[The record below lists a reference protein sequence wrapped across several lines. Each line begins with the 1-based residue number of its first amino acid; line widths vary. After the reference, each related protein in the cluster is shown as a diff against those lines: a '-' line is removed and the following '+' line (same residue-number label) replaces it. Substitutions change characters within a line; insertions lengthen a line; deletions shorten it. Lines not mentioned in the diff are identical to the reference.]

1 MSPIGATPWRGY
13 SSKDVQELQEIVGVA
28 LFTFRAP
35 LMVKEWLHGVGS
47 NPLASSALQVQ
58 ALFPSFATMKRNYSA
73 FAEDIPPYS
82 GPKAA
87 RETYSD
93 LKQLSAIPGHIYTRP
108 ELQMPWLVP
117 MLELLPPT
125 SIGHLKEWGLSTV
138 FVLAKNYNKLVH
150 VWESV
155 TAMVELWHPQTN
167 SFIFP
172 EFEAT
177 ILLEELEI
185 MLGLPRYQRGGESAI
200 SYTVEQINSWS
211 ILAYITTKKNDLYS
225 MTSGMHVHLLPIA
238 QWITSQC
245 KRKTTNYTAIAKAVA
260 ICICGVILFPEAD
273 GAISF
278 GNLSIIDSISEGMKI
293 GQAVLG
299 FLYAG
304 LTSAALGGP
313 FYGSVVA
320 LELWMGMHI
329 QFRAAEDPK
338 MECKTMLNHPL
349 AYVGGRLHMSTR
361 AWCKTAQV
369 KGIQAWRKYLRSLTV
384 ADFDMRP
391 RFMHGRTIH
400 LSQRTGLTLRLL
412 GNGALASYTR
422 TAVTSNAVRLA
433 RWFHF
438 YRTSHLPKRGRGVMH
453 KTSVTCVAPSSTGR
467 DAR

>member
-1 MSPIGATPWRGY
+1 M
-13 SSKDVQELQEIVGVA
+13 
-28 LFTFRAP
+28 
-35 LMVKEWLHGVGS
+35 
-47 NPLASSALQVQ
+47 N
-58 ALFPSFATMKRNYSA
+58 RNYSA

-82 GPKAA
+82 DPKAA
-87 RETYSD
+87 RETHAD
-93 LKQLSAIPGHIYTRP
+93 LKQLSTIPGHIYTRP
-108 ELQMPWLVP
+108 ELQILPGQRRFSKMPWLVP
-117 MLELLPPT
+117 MLELFPPS

-155 TAMVELWHPQTN
+155 TAMAELWHPQTN
-167 SFIFP
+167 SFIFL

-185 MLGLPRYQRGGESAI
+185 MLGLPRYQRGEESTV

-238 QWITSQC
+238 QWLTSQC
-245 KRKTTNYTAIAKAVA
+245 KRKTTNYTAIAKAAA
-260 ICICGVILFPEAD
+260 ICICDVILFPESD
-273 GAISF
+273 GTISF

-304 LTSAALGGP
+304 LTSAALGSP
-313 FYGSVVA
+313 FYGSVIA

-329 QFRAAEDPK
+329 QFRAAEDLTT
-338 MECKTMLNHPL
+338 ECKTMLNHPL

-391 RFMHGRTIH
+391 RFMHGQIIH
-400 LSQRTGLTLRLL
+400 LPQHTGLALWLL
-412 GNGALASYTR
+412 GNGALVSNNPDCCHLQCGAAR
-422 TAVTSNAVRLA
+422 TVVPLLL
-433 RWFHF
+433 HF
-438 YRTSHLPKRGRGVMH
+438 PPIQERKRGDAQDECDMR
-453 KTSVTCVAPSSTGR
+453 STVVYWEGCAMSAIQAEVEEDD
-467 DAR
+467 DATKEYVEALKKLRPVGGNI

>member
-1 MSPIGATPWRGY
+1 
-13 SSKDVQELQEIVGVA
+13 
-28 LFTFRAP
+28 
-35 LMVKEWLHGVGS
+35 
-47 NPLASSALQVQ
+47 
-58 ALFPSFATMKRNYSA
+58 MKRNYSA
-73 FAEDIPPYS
+73 FAEDIPAYS
-82 GPKAA
+82 VPKDA
-87 RETYSD
+87 RETYAD

-108 ELQMPWLVP
+108 ELQILPGQRRFSKMPWLVP

-125 SIGHLKEWGLSTV
+125 CIGHLKEWGLSTV
-138 FVLAKNYNKLVH
+138 FILAKNYNKLVH

-185 MLGLPRYQRGGESAI
+185 MLGLPRYQRGEEFAI

-211 ILAYITTKKNDLYS
+211 ILENITTKKNDLYS

-245 KRKTTNYTAIAKAVA
+245 KRKTTNYTAIAKAAA

-278 GNLSIIDSISEGMKI
+278 GNLSIIDSISKGMKI
-293 GQAVLG
+293 GQAALG

-313 FYGSVVA
+313 FCGSVVA

-329 QFRAAEDPK
+329 QFRTVEDLTT
-338 MECKTMLNHPL
+338 ECKTMRNHPL
-349 AYVGGRLHMSTR
+349 AYVGG
-361 AWCKTAQV
+361 
-369 KGIQAWRKYLRSLTV
+369 
-384 ADFDMRP
+384 
-391 RFMHGRTIH
+391 
-400 LSQRTGLTLRLL
+400 
-412 GNGALASYTR
+412 
-422 TAVTSNAVRLA
+422 
-433 RWFHF
+433 
-438 YRTSHLPKRGRGVMH
+438 
-453 KTSVTCVAPSSTGR
+453 
-467 DAR
+467 

>member
-1 MSPIGATPWRGY
+1 
-13 SSKDVQELQEIVGVA
+13 
-28 LFTFRAP
+28 
-35 LMVKEWLHGVGS
+35 
-47 NPLASSALQVQ
+47 
-58 ALFPSFATMKRNYSA
+58 MKRSYSA
-73 FAEDIPPYS
+73 FAEDIPSYS
-82 GPKAA
+82 GPKVA
-87 RETYSD
+87 RDSYAD
-93 LKQLSAIPGHIYTRP
+93 LKQLSAILGHIYTHP
-108 ELQMPWLVP
+108 GLQILPGQRRFSKVPWLVP
-117 MLELLPPT
+117 MLELLPPS

-155 TAMVELWHPQTN
+155 TAMEELWHPQTN
-167 SFIFP
+167 SFVFP

-185 MLGLPRYQRGGESAI
+185 MLGLPRYQRGEEPTI

-245 KRKTTNYTAIAKAVA
+245 KWKTTNYTAIAKAAA
-260 ICICGVILFPEAD
+260 ICICGVILFPEFD

-313 FYGSVVA
+313 FYGSVIA

-329 QFRAAEDPK
+329 QFWAVEDLTT
-338 MECKTMLNHPL
+338 ECKTMLNHPL
-349 AYVGGRLHMSTR
+349 AYAGGRLHMSTR

-369 KGIQAWRKYLRSLTV
+369 KGIQAWRKI
-384 ADFDMRP
+384 F
-391 RFMHGRTIH
+391 
-400 LSQRTGLTLRLL
+400 
-412 GNGALASYTR
+412 
-422 TAVTSNAVRLA
+422 
-433 RWFHF
+433 
-438 YRTSHLPKRGRGVMH
+438 
-453 KTSVTCVAPSSTGR
+453 
-467 DAR
+467 

>member
-1 MSPIGATPWRGY
+1 MVAVDR
-13 SSKDVQELQEIVGVA
+13 GVA
-28 LFTFRAP
+28 TRTELGKTRKP
-35 LMVKEWLHGVGS
+35 NS
-47 NPLASSALQVQ
+47 
-58 ALFPSFATMKRNYSA
+58 FPSLATIKRNYST

-87 RETYSD
+87 RETHTD
-93 LKQLSAIPGHIYTRP
+93 LKQLSAIPGHIYMRP
-108 ELQMPWLVP
+108 ELQILPGQQRFSKVPWLVP

-177 ILLEELEI
+177 IILEELEI
-185 MLGLPRYQRGGESAI
+185 MLGLPHYQRGEESTI

-211 ILAYITTKKNDLYS
+211 ILAYITTKKHDLHS
-225 MTSGMHVHLLPIA
+225 MTSGMHVHLFAIA
-238 QWITSQC
+238 QWISSQC
-245 KRKTTNYTAIAKAVA
+245 KRKTTNYTAIAKAAA
-260 ICICGVILFPEAD
+260 ICICSVILFPESD

-304 LTSAALGGP
+304 LTSTALGGP
-313 FYGSVVA
+313 FYGSIVA

-329 QFRAAEDPK
+329 QFRAVENPST
-338 MECKTMLNHPL
+338 ECKTMLNHLL

-361 AWCKTAQV
+361 AWCKMAQV
-369 KGIQAWRKYLRSLTV
+369 KGIQARRQYLRSLTAV
-384 ADFDMRP
+384 DFDMRP
-391 RFMHGRTIH
+391 RFMQGRTIH
-400 LSQRTGLTLRLL
+400 LPQRAGLALRLL
-412 GNGALASYTR
+412 GNRALVSYNPDRCHLQCGAAQTVVLLLS
-422 TAVTSNAVRLA
+422 
-433 RWFHF
+433 HF
-438 YRTSHLPKRGRGVMH
+438 PPIQERKRGG
-453 KTSVTCVAPSSTGR
+453 T
-467 DAR
+467 

>member
-1 MSPIGATPWRGY
+1 
-13 SSKDVQELQEIVGVA
+13 
-28 LFTFRAP
+28 
-35 LMVKEWLHGVGS
+35 
-47 NPLASSALQVQ
+47 
-58 ALFPSFATMKRNYSA
+58 MKRNYSA

-87 RETYSD
+87 RETHAD

-108 ELQMPWLVP
+108 ELQILPSQRRFSKMPWLVP
-117 MLELLPPT
+117 MLELLLPS

-155 TAMVELWHPQTN
+155 MAMAELWHPQTN

-185 MLGLPRYQRGGESAI
+185 MLGLPRYQRV

-211 ILAYITTKKNDLYS
+211 ILAYITTNKNDLYS

-245 KRKTTNYTAIAKAVA
+245 KQKTTNYTAIAKAAA
-260 ICICGVILFPEAD
+260 ICICGVILFPESD

-278 GNLSIIDSISEGMKI
+278 GNLSIIDSISKSMKI

-329 QFRAAEDPK
+329 QFRAAEDLTT
-338 MECKTMLNHPL
+338 ECKTMLNHPL

-369 KGIQAWRKYLRSLTV
+369 KGIQAWRKYFRSLTV

-391 RFMHGRTIH
+391 RFMHGRIIH
-400 LSQRTGLTLRLL
+400 LPQRTGLALRLL
-412 GNGALASYTR
+412 GNGALVSYNPDRCHLQCGVAR
-422 TAVTSNAVRLA
+422 TVVPLLS
-433 RWFHF
+433 HF
-438 YRTSHLPKRGRGVMH
+438 PPIQERKRGD
-453 KTSVTCVAPSSTGR
+453 AQDER
-467 DAR
+467 DMRSAVVH

>member
-1 MSPIGATPWRGY
+1 
-13 SSKDVQELQEIVGVA
+13 
-28 LFTFRAP
+28 
-35 LMVKEWLHGVGS
+35 
-47 NPLASSALQVQ
+47 
-58 ALFPSFATMKRNYSA
+58 MKRNYSA

-87 RETYSD
+87 RETHSD
-93 LKQLSAIPGHIYTRP
+93 LKQLSAIPGHIYMRP
-108 ELQMPWLVP
+108 ELQILPGQRRFSKMPWLVP
-117 MLELLPPT
+117 MLELFLPM

-185 MLGLPRYQRGGESAI
+185 MLGLPRYQRGEELTI

-245 KRKTTNYTAIAKAVA
+245 KQKTTNYTAIAKAAA
-260 ICICGVILFPEAD
+260 ICICGVILFPESD
-273 GAISF
+273 SAISF
-278 GNLSIIDSISEGMKI
+278 GNLSIIYSISEGMKI
-293 GQAVLG
+293 RQAVLG

-304 LTSAALGGP
+304 LTSAALGGT

-329 QFRAAEDPK
+329 QFWAAEDPNT
-338 MECKTMLNHPL
+338 ECKTMLNHPL
-349 AYVGGRLHMSTR
+349 AYVGRRLHMSTQ
-361 AWCKTAQV
+361 AWCK
-369 KGIQAWRKYLRSLTV
+369 
-384 ADFDMRP
+384 
-391 RFMHGRTIH
+391 
-400 LSQRTGLTLRLL
+400 RL
-412 GNGALASYTR
+412 
-422 TAVTSNAVRLA
+422 
-433 RWFHF
+433 
-438 YRTSHLPKRGRGVMH
+438 K
-453 KTSVTCVAPSSTGR
+453 
-467 DAR
+467 

>member
-1 MSPIGATPWRGY
+1 
-13 SSKDVQELQEIVGVA
+13 
-28 LFTFRAP
+28 
-35 LMVKEWLHGVGS
+35 
-47 NPLASSALQVQ
+47 
-58 ALFPSFATMKRNYSA
+58 MKRSYSV

-87 RETYSD
+87 RDSYAN

-108 ELQMPWLVP
+108 ELQILPGQRRFSKVPWLVP

-155 TAMVELWHPQTN
+155 TAMAELWHPQTN
-167 SFIFP
+167 SFVFP

-185 MLGLPRYQRGGESAI
+185 MLGLPRYQRGEEPTI
-200 SYTVEQINSWS
+200 SYKVEQINRWS
-211 ILAYITTKKNDLYS
+211 ILAYITTKKTDLYT
-225 MTSGMHVHLLPIA
+225 MTSSMHVHLLPIA

-245 KRKTTNYTAIAKAVA
+245 KRKTTNYTAIAKAAA
-260 ICICGVILFPEAD
+260 ICICGVILFPESD
-273 GAISF
+273 DAISF

-304 LTSAALGGP
+304 LTSAALGGS
-313 FYGSVVA
+313 FYGSVIA

-329 QFRAAEDPK
+329 QFRAVEDLTT
-338 MECKTMLNHPL
+338 ECKTMLNHPL
-349 AYVGGRLHMSTR
+349 TYVGERLHMSTR

-369 KGIQAWRKYLRSLTV
+369 KGIQAWRKYLRNLTV
-384 ADFDMRP
+384 ADFDMCP
-391 RFMHGRTIH
+391 RFMHGRMIH
-400 LSQRTGLTLRLL
+400 LPQHTGLALRLL
-412 GNGALASYTR
+412 GNGALVSYNPDRCYLQCGAAQT
-422 TAVTSNAVRLA
+422 VVPLLS
-433 RWFHF
+433 HF
-438 YRTSHLPKRGRGVMH
+438 PPIQERKRGDVQDECDMRSAVVHWEGCAM
-453 KTSVTCVAPSSTGR
+453 SVIQAEVEEDDDVTKEYVKALKKLQPVAGTI
-467 DAR
+467 

>member
-1 MSPIGATPWRGY
+1 
-13 SSKDVQELQEIVGVA
+13 
-28 LFTFRAP
+28 
-35 LMVKEWLHGVGS
+35 
-47 NPLASSALQVQ
+47 
-58 ALFPSFATMKRNYSA
+58 MKRNYSA
-73 FAEDIPPYS
+73 FPEDIPAYS

-87 RETYSD
+87 RETFAD

-108 ELQMPWLVP
+108 ELQILPGQRRFSKMPWLVP

-185 MLGLPRYQRGGESAI
+185 MLGLPRYQRGEELAI
-200 SYTVEQINSWS
+200 SYT
-211 ILAYITTKKNDLYS
+211 
-225 MTSGMHVHLLPIA
+225 
-238 QWITSQC
+238 C

-278 GNLSIIDSISEGMKI
+278 RNLSVIDSISEGMKI

-320 LELWMGMHI
+320 LELWMGMHV
-329 QFRAAEDPK
+329 QFRAVEDLT

-349 AYVGGRLHMSTR
+349 AYVGGRLHMSPR

-369 KGIQAWRKYLRSLTV
+369 KGIQAWHQYLRSLTV

-400 LSQRTGLTLRLL
+400 LPQRTGLALRLL
-412 GNGALASYTR
+412 GNGALVSYNPDRCHLQCGAAR
-422 TAVTSNAVRLA
+422 TVVPLLS
-433 RWFHF
+433 HF
-438 YRTSHLPKRGRGVMH
+438 PPIQERKRGDAQDERDMRSAVVHWEGCA
-453 KTSVTCVAPSSTGR
+453 TSVIQAEVEEDDEAIT
-467 DAR
+467 

>member
-1 MSPIGATPWRGY
+1 
-13 SSKDVQELQEIVGVA
+13 
-28 LFTFRAP
+28 
-35 LMVKEWLHGVGS
+35 
-47 NPLASSALQVQ
+47 
-58 ALFPSFATMKRNYSA
+58 MKRNYSV
-73 FAEDIPPYS
+73 FAEDIPAYS

-87 RETYSD
+87 RETHAD
-93 LKQLSAIPGHIYTRP
+93 LKQLSAIPGHINTRP
-108 ELQMPWLVP
+108 DLQILPGQRRFSKMPWLVP
-117 MLELLPPT
+117 MLELLPPA
-125 SIGHLKEWGLSTV
+125 SISHLKEWGLSTI

-177 ILLEELEI
+177 IFLEELEI
-185 MLGLPRYQRGGESAI
+185 MLGLPRYQRGEESAL

-245 KRKTTNYTAIAKAVA
+245 KRKTTNYTAIAKADA

-299 FLYAG
+299 FLYTG

-329 QFRAAEDPK
+329 QFRTVEDLT

-349 AYVGGRLHMSTR
+349 AYVGGRLHMSPR

-369 KGIQAWRKYLRSLTV
+369 KGIHAWCQYLRSLTV
-384 ADFDMRP
+384 VDFDMRP

-400 LSQRTGLTLRLL
+400 LPQRTGLALRLL
-412 GNGALASYTR
+412 GNGALVSYNPDRCHLQCGAAR
-422 TAVTSNAVRLA
+422 TVVPLLS
-433 RWFHF
+433 HF
-438 YRTSHLPKRGRGVMH
+438 PPIQERKRGDTQDERDMRSAVVHWERCAMSAIQAEVEEDDEAIAEYIEAL
-453 KTSVTCVAPSSTGR
+453 KKLQLAGR
-467 DAR
+467 DV

>member
-1 MSPIGATPWRGY
+1 
-13 SSKDVQELQEIVGVA
+13 
-28 LFTFRAP
+28 
-35 LMVKEWLHGVGS
+35 
-47 NPLASSALQVQ
+47 
-58 ALFPSFATMKRNYSA
+58 MKRNYSA
-73 FAEDIPPYS
+73 FAENIPPYS
-82 GPKAA
+82 SPKAA
-87 RETYSD
+87 RETHAD
-93 LKQLSAIPGHIYTRP
+93 LKQLSAIPGHIYTCP
-108 ELQMPWLVP
+108 GLQMPWLVP

-125 SIGHLKEWGLSTV
+125 SIGHLKKWGLSTV

-177 ILLEELEI
+177 ILLKELEI
-185 MLGLPRYQRGGESAI
+185 MLGFPRYQRGEELAI

-245 KRKTTNYTAIAKAVA
+245 KRKTTNYTAIAKAAA
-260 ICICGVILFPEAD
+260 ICICGVILFPESD

-293 GQAVLG
+293 GQAILG

-329 QFRAAEDPK
+329 QF
-338 MECKTMLNHPL
+338 
-349 AYVGGRLHMSTR
+349 
-361 AWCKTAQV
+361 
-369 KGIQAWRKYLRSLTV
+369 
-384 ADFDMRP
+384 
-391 RFMHGRTIH
+391 
-400 LSQRTGLTLRLL
+400 
-412 GNGALASYTR
+412 
-422 TAVTSNAVRLA
+422 
-433 RWFHF
+433 
-438 YRTSHLPKRGRGVMH
+438 
-453 KTSVTCVAPSSTGR
+453 
-467 DAR
+467 

>member
-1 MSPIGATPWRGY
+1 
-13 SSKDVQELQEIVGVA
+13 
-28 LFTFRAP
+28 
-35 LMVKEWLHGVGS
+35 
-47 NPLASSALQVQ
+47 
-58 ALFPSFATMKRNYSA
+58 MKRNYSA

-82 GPKAA
+82 GPKVA
-87 RETYSD
+87 RETYID

-108 ELQMPWLVP
+108 ELQILPGQRRFSKMPWLVP

-150 VWESV
+150 VWESA

-185 MLGLPRYQRGGESAI
+185 MLGLPRYLRGEESVI
-200 SYTVEQINSWS
+200 SYTMEQINSWS
-211 ILAYITTKKNDLYS
+211 ILAYITMKKNDLYS
-225 MTSGMHVHLLPIA
+225 MTSSMHVHLLPIA

-245 KRKTTNYTAIAKAVA
+245 KRKTTNYTAIAKAAA
-260 ICICGVILFPEAD
+260 ICICGVILFPKAD

-329 QFRAAEDPK
+329 QFRAVEDLTT
-338 MECKTMLNHPL
+338 ECKTMLNDPL
-349 AYVGGRLHMSTR
+349 SYVGGRLHMSTR
-361 AWCKTAQV
+361 AWCKTA
-369 KGIQAWRKYLRSLTV
+369 
-384 ADFDMRP
+384 
-391 RFMHGRTIH
+391 
-400 LSQRTGLTLRLL
+400 
-412 GNGALASYTR
+412 
-422 TAVTSNAVRLA
+422 
-433 RWFHF
+433 
-438 YRTSHLPKRGRGVMH
+438 
-453 KTSVTCVAPSSTGR
+453 
-467 DAR
+467 